1 MQLGSAP
8 ISGDHAV
15 YGASVRTDIVP
26 LFDRSYARVLD
37 IGCSTGNTGAL
48 LKERSLCDWVT
59 GVELFEETANIA
71 RTRLDHVITGS
82 IESALDQIESQSFD
96 CILCL
101 DVLEHLVDP
110 WTVVSALRE
119 KLKEGGILICSIP
132 NIRHFSIVFKLL
144 FCGRW
149 NYTDSG
155 ILDRTHLRFFTKSS
169 CEDLLNIAGMK
180 LEHIGGEIAPTSKP
194 LSNASLGLLNDLLIG
209 QYLTRSRKV
218 GSARDN
224 AS

>member
-37 IGCSTGNTGAL
+37 IGCSTGNTGVL
-48 LKERSLCDWVT
+48 LKERGLCQWVS
-59 GVELFEETANIA
+59 GIELFEQTANIA

-101 DVLEHLVDP
+101 DVLEHLIDP
-110 WTVVSALRE
+110 WTVVKALSE
-119 KLKEGGILICSIP
+119 KLKAGGILICSIP
-132 NIRHFSIVFKLL
+132 NIRHFSIALKLL

-155 ILDRTHLRFFTKSS
+155 ILDRTHLRFFTKSA
-169 CEDLLNIAGMK
+169 CEQLLDLPGFE
-180 LEHIGGEIAPTSKP
+180 LEYIGGHIAPTSKP
-194 LSNASLGLLNDLLIG
+194 ISYASLGLLNDLLIG
-209 QYLTRSRKV
+209 QYLTRSRKTEEP
-218 GSARDN
+218 RDVVQ
-224 AS
+224 